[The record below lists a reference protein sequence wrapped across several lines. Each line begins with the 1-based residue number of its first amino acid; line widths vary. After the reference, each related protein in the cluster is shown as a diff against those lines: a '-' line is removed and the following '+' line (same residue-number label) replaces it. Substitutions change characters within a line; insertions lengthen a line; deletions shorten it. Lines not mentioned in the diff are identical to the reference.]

1 MLRLSS
7 RKSINVTLNSLEFL
21 KQIKE
26 DKGFH
31 SIEELIIS
39 CVKVCEQY
47 RRSHILSLA
56 EPVLVKT
63 ASSEEEMLVREGIL
77 REVESEPFKQTDKIT
92 GDLFKGEDEE

>member
-1 MLRLSS
+1 
-7 RKSINVTLNSLEFL
+7 
-21 KQIKE
+21 
-26 DKGFH
+26 
-31 SIEELIIS
+31 
-39 CVKVCEQY
+39 
-47 RRSHILSLA
+47 LA